1 MKFFIDFEAAQF
13 SGYIISIGCV
23 SECGNTFSTLVK
35 PSNKKLTPFITKLTG
50 ITNEMLIDAPNPDA
64 AFLLLMEFVKED
76 CGAEIP
82 EWYCYGKEDKE
93 FIRHTLHRMNN
104 FYAIIF
110 AQSIMGNL
118 HDYSQDVRDYFEG
131 FSVNPPS
138 LLKTFLFLNEKGE
151 GTQTHSAL
159 EDAEM
164 LKSIC
169 EQLKEK
175 ATPEDAEALYSIKTV
190 PKAECSSS
198 LPKYVQKWTHEP
210 RSRKWANC
218 ADKEK
223 DSTIV
228 AVCDNHVCYFKD
240 IEMAVYWINH
250 YIKTT
255 SLRDKKSFEKTKSRI
270 EECLNTGKRYCSMVW
285 GTVK

>member
-35 PSNKKLTPFITKLTG
+35 PSNKKLTSFITELTG
-50 ITNEMLIDAPNPDA
+50 ITDEMLVDAPTPDA
-64 AFLLLMEFVKED
+64 AFLLLMEFVKEESCSD
-76 CGAEIP
+76 IP

-93 FIRHTLHRMNN
+93 FIKHTLHRMNN
-104 FYAIIF
+104 FYSIVF

-118 HDYSQDVRDYFEG
+118 HDYSQDVKKYFEN
-131 FSVNPPS
+131 FSINPPS
-138 LLKTFLFLNEKGE
+138 LLKAFLFLNEKGE
-151 GTQTHSAL
+151 GIQNHSAL

-175 ATPEDAEALYSIKTV
+175 ASPEDAEALYNIKV
-190 PKAECSSS
+190 APKVGYSS
-198 LPKYVQKWTHEP
+198 LPKYVQRWTHESG
-210 RSRKWANC
+210 SRKWKNC
-218 ADKEK
+218 EEQEK

-228 AVCDNHVCYFKD
+228 AVADSHVCYFKD
-240 IEMAVYWINH
+240 IEMATYWINH
-250 YIKTT
+250 YIKAVA
-255 SLRDKKSFEKTKSRI
+255 LKDKKNFEKTKSKI
-270 EECLNTGKRYCSMVW
+270 EEVLNNDKPYCGLIWRTMN
-285 GTVK
+285 

>member
-35 PSNKKLTPFITKLTG
+35 PSRKKLTPFITKLTG
-50 ITNEMLIDAPNPDA
+50 ITDEMLADAPTPDA
-64 AFLLLMEFVKED
+64 AFLLLMEFAKEESCSD
-76 CGAEIP
+76 IP

-93 FIRHTLHRMNN
+93 FIKHTLHRMSN
-104 FYAIIF
+104 FYSIIF
-110 AQSIMGNL
+110 AQSIMSNL
-118 HDYSQDVRDYFEG
+118 HDYSQDVKDYFEN

-151 GTQTHSAL
+151 GTQNHSAL

-164 LKSIC
+164 LKSVC

-175 ATPEDAEALYSIKTV
+175 ASPEDAEALYGMKV
-190 PKAECSSS
+190 APKIECPS
-198 LPKYVQKWTHEP
+198 LPKYVQRWTHES
-210 RSRKWANC
+210 RNRKWKNC
-218 ADKEK
+218 EEQEK

-228 AVCDNHVCYFKD
+228 AVADNHICYFKD
-240 IEMAVYWINH
+240 IEMATYWINY
-250 YIKTT
+250 YIKAVA
-255 SLRDKKSFEKTKSRI
+255 LKDKKNFEKTKSKI
-270 EECLNTGKRYCSMVW
+270 EEVLNNGKPYCGLTW
-285 GTVK
+285 GTMN

>member
-35 PSNKKLTPFITKLTG
+35 PSRKKLTPFITKLTG
-50 ITNEMLIDAPNPDA
+50 ITDEMLADAPTPDA
-64 AFLLLMEFVKED
+64 AFLLLMEFAKEESCSD
-76 CGAEIP
+76 IP

-93 FIRHTLHRMNN
+93 FIKHTLHRMSN
-104 FYAIIF
+104 FYSIIF
-110 AQSIMGNL
+110 AQSIMSNL
-118 HDYSQDVRDYFEG
+118 HDYSQDVKDYFEN

-151 GTQTHSAL
+151 ETQNHSAL

-175 ATPEDAEALYSIKTV
+175 ASPEDAEAVYSMKV
-190 PKAECSSS
+190 APKIECSS
-198 LPKYVQKWTHEP
+198 LPKYVQRWTHES
-210 RSRKWANC
+210 RNRKWKNC
-218 ADKEK
+218 EEQEK

-228 AVCDNHVCYFKD
+228 AVADNHICYFKD
-240 IEMAVYWINH
+240 IEMATYWINH
-250 YIKTT
+250 YIKAVA
-255 SLRDKKSFEKTKSRI
+255 LKDKKNFEKTKSKI
-270 EECLNTGKRYCSMVW
+270 EEVLNTGKPYCGLTW
-285 GTVK
+285 GTMN